1 MANLLR
7 KLLMMQHPNCKSLYL
22 FYDVR
27 DQNNDPG
34 KKLGI
39 KP

>member
-1 MANLLR
+1 MAKLLS
-7 KLLMMQHPNCKSLYL
+7 KLLMMQHPNCKPLYL

-27 DQNNDPG
+27 DQNNDCE
-34 KKLGI
+34 KKLGM